1 MEWEWEWLWAWDGD
15 LNAVVAVADIV
26 ASDVRGDDQD
36 KEDVDVGRVI
46 TSRGLCQGLD
56 EWRLSIEWR
65 ASGQLVLRIRHCR
78 PCAHDKVYKLEVEEL
93 GVIVLDGR
101 L

>member
-1 MEWEWEWLWAWDGD
+1 MRLWRLPTLWRVIFVGM
-15 LNAVVAVADIV
+15 I
-26 ASDVRGDDQD
+26 RTRR
-36 KEDVDVGRVI
+36 DVDVGRVI